1 MSETGYLHFKIDD
14 FEKALNKFAEVAYMT
29 NKSEL
34 ERDATIQ
41 RFEFT
46 YEIAWKCLKKAL
58 ESRGADKIAFTRD
71 VFKSSLIGDYIDDE
85 ALWSE
90 IISNRNLSV
99 HTYNEAFIVTLESKL
114 ALYCDTMKTLLI
126 NLKKNH

>member
-1 MSETGYLHFKIDD
+1 MSDTGYLHFKIDD
-14 FEKALNKFAEVAYMT
+14 FEKALNKFAEVAYKP
-29 NKSEL
+29 NKTEL

-99 HTYNEAFIVTLESKL
+99 HTYNEAFIVILESKL
-114 ALYCDTMKTLLI
+114 ALYCDTMKLLLQ
-126 NLKKNH
+126 NLKKYH